1 MQSALVGKTGK
12 KKTNQTDVVGGAL
25 DVFFTIIKLVP
36 WHGCVDSSK
45 PETS

>member
-12 KKTNQTDVVGGAL
+12 NQNRQIDVGVGDL